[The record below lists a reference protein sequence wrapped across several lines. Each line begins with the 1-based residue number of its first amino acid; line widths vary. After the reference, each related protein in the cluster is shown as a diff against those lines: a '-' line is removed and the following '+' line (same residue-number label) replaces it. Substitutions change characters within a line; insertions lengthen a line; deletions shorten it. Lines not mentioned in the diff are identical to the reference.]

1 MKAWEISG
9 PEGGI
14 GALHLAERPDP
25 EPGPG
30 EVAVAITASALNF
43 RDLATVEAPDGRVA
57 RYPLIP
63 NSDGAGEVVAV
74 GEGVETLAPGIRVTS
89 AFFKNW
95 IDGAISAPIMA
106 GALGGAS
113 NDGVLAETI
122 VLPATAVVRAP
133 AHLSDAEAA
142 TLPCAAL
149 TAWHALVE
157 KGRVMAGETVLVL
170 GTGGVSIFALQFAA
184 MHGARCIVTSSSDAK
199 LERAR
204 DLGAEG
210 TINYRSTPDWD
221 RAVLDLTGG
230 AGADHVIE
238 VGGPGTLERSAN
250 AVRIGGRISL
260 IGILT
265 GAAGQASPT
274 TLMRKSVTLQGIYV
288 GSRAM
293 FERMNRAVETH
304 QLKPVIDSSF
314 AFDRAPEAFACM
326 KAAGHFGKIVVE
338 R

>member
-9 PEGGI
+9 PEGGVD
-14 GALHLAERPDP
+14 ALNLAERPDP

-30 EVAVAITASALNF
+30 EVAIAITASALNF
-43 RDLATVEAPDGRVA
+43 RDLATAEAPDGRVS

-74 GEGVETLAPGIRVTS
+74 GEGVETLPRGTRVTS
-89 AFFKNW
+89 AFFTNW
-95 IDGAISAPIMA
+95 VDGAISTSIMA
-106 GALGGAS
+106 SALGGGN
-113 NDGVLAETI
+113 NDGVLAETV
-122 VLPATAVVRAP
+122 VLPATAVMRTP
-133 AHLSDAEAA
+133 GHLSDAEAA

-157 KGRVMAGETVLVL
+157 KGGVIAGETVLLL
-170 GTGGVSIFALQFAA
+170 GTGGVSIFALQFAV

-210 TINYRSTPDWD
+210 TINYRTTPDWD
-221 RAVLDLTGG
+221 QAVLELTGG

-250 AVRIGGRISL
+250 AVRVGGRISL

-274 TLMRKSVTLQGIYV
+274 PLMRKSVTLQGIYV
-288 GSRAM
+288 GSQAM

-304 QLKPVIDSSF
+304 QLKPVIDRSF

-326 KAAGHFGKIVVE
+326 KEAAHFGKIVVA